1 MTAMHGLLTNAS
13 LARIPA
19 AALPLIGGLRAYA
32 SVQVRIDGARAWV
45 RWDEAGF
52 EILRALLPV
61 RGAEF
66 FERLDRYWHICGRSL
81 PAFDV
86 PGDGFRPLASVLTAG
101 RVQVVA
107 DAGVA
112 FPKVV
117 LALKRSNQP
126 RDPAAMLC
134 TAETLA
140 AWADMAPTA
149 RIVALSAARSGEL
162 VLLIGQPLPAI
173 EGERLYG
180 ERLLCPLGWAPDP
193 DLPEDALLQAI
204 GAGPD
209 ELALLRPGS
218 IEIIPRDALRGLTRA
233 SARLG
238 AA

>member
-1 MTAMHGLLTNAS
+1 MHGVLTNAT
-13 LARIPA
+13 LARIPT

-32 SVQVRIDGARAWV
+32 SVQVRGDGARVWV

-61 RGAEF
+61 QGAEF
-66 FERLDRYWHICGRSL
+66 FERLERQWHICGHSL

-134 TAETLA
+134 TVKALV

-149 RIVALSAARSGEL
+149 RITALSAARNGEL
-162 VLLIGQPLPAI
+162 VLLMGQPLPVI
-173 EGERLYG
+173 EGERFWG

-193 DLPEDALLQAI
+193 ALPEESLLQPT

-218 IEIIPRDALRGLTRA
+218 IEIIPRGALRGLTRA

>member
-1 MTAMHGLLTNAS
+1 MHGVLTNAS

-19 AALPLIGGLRAYA
+19 DALALIGGLRAYA
-32 SVQVRIDGARAWV
+32 SVEVRIDGARAWV

-61 RGAEF
+61 PGAEF
-66 FERLDRYWHICGRSL
+66 FERLDQYWHLCGRSL

-86 PGDGFRPLASVLTAG
+86 PQAGFLPLASVLTPD
-101 RVQVVA
+101 RVQPLA
-107 DAGVA
+107 GAGVA

-126 RDPAAMLC
+126 RNATALLC
-134 TAETLA
+134 PVQALA

-149 RIVALSAARSGEL
+149 KIAALSAARSGTL
-162 VLLIGQPLPAI
+162 VLVTGQLLPPI
-173 EGERLYG
+173 EGERFWG
-180 ERLLCPLGWAPDP
+180 ERVLCPLGWGPDP
-193 DLPEDALLQAI
+193 DLPEDSLLHAI
-204 GAGPD
+204 GAGPR
-209 ELALLRPGS
+209 ELALLQRGNV
-218 IEIIPRDALRGLTRA
+218 EIIPRDALHGLTRA

>member
-1 MTAMHGLLTNAS
+1 MHGVLTNAT
-13 LARIPA
+13 LARIPV

-32 SVQVRIDGARAWV
+32 SVQVRVEGSRAWV

-52 EILRALLPV
+52 EVLRALLPV
-61 RGAEF
+61 QGAAF
-66 FERLDRYWHICGRSL
+66 FERLDRHWHICGRCL

-86 PGDGFRPLASVLTAG
+86 PGDGFQPLASVLTAS
-101 RVQVVA
+101 RVQVVTE
-107 DAGVA
+107 AGLS

-126 RDPAAMLC
+126 RDAAALLC
-134 TAETLA
+134 GANSLA

-149 RIVALSAARSGEL
+149 RITALSVARSGEL
-162 VLLIGQPLPAI
+162 VLVSGRPLPVFD
-173 EGERLYG
+173 GERFWG

-193 DLPEDALLQAI
+193 ELPEDSLLQAI
-204 GAGPD
+204 GARPE

-218 IEIIPRDALRGLTRA
+218 VEIIPCDALRPLTRA

>member
-1 MTAMHGLLTNAS
+1 MHGVLTNAS

-19 AALPLIGGLRAYA
+19 DALPLIGGLRAYA
-32 SVQVRIDGARAWV
+32 SVQVRVDGARAWV

-61 RGAEF
+61 PGAEF
-66 FERLDRYWHICGRSL
+66 FERMDSSWHLCGRSL

-86 PGDGFRPLASVLTAG
+86 PQAGFLPLASVLTPG
-101 RVQVVA
+101 RVEPLA

-117 LALKRSNQP
+117 LALKRSNLA
-126 RDPAAMLC
+126 RNATALLCPAQA
-134 TAETLA
+134 LA

-149 RIVALSAARSGEL
+149 KITALSAARSGDRI
-162 VLLIGQPLPAI
+162 LLTGQSLPPI
-173 EGERLYG
+173 EGARFWG

-193 DLPEDALLQAI
+193 DLPEHSLLQAI
-204 GAGPD
+204 GAGPN
-209 ELALLRPGS
+209 ELALLQPGNV
-218 IEIIPRDALRGLTRA
+218 EIAPRDALHPLTRA
-233 SARLG
+233 IARLG